1 MGYFKIVYMV
11 HAYNAQEHFSLVWST
26 STNFKA
32 YFSVAPCELRIT
44 HIRPRTLKRKS
55 GCPSGIKNASVVVDV
70 SDTKR
75 ANSRYDVS
83 LITTCDLLKKRLL
96 MAC

>member
-1 MGYFKIVYMV
+1 MNFTPKKINVMSRLFSTGEYMV

-32 YFSVAPCELRIT
+32 NYLEAPCEPRIT

-55 GCPSGIKNASVVVDV
+55 GCPSGINKINF
-70 SDTKR
+70 K
-75 ANSRYDVS
+75 
-83 LITTCDLLKKRLL
+83 CDICD
-96 MAC
+96 AQIQA